1 MSNNPD
7 TDNLAPQSPDF
18 DCLPQNKQPSI
29 RVLAM
34 PADTNSAGD
43 IFGGWLMSQVDI
55 AGSVLGH
62 RATNGRVVTVAV
74 NNFQFIKPVFVGD
87 LVSIFTEVTHIG
99 NTSLEVSIVAYAER
113 KRKVEECT
121 RVASASFTYVALD
134 EHRKPRIIE
143 K

>member
-1 MSNNPD
+1 MPSPSD
-7 TDNLAPQSPDF
+7 KSDPQNPDF
-18 DCLPQNKQPSI
+18 DCQPLNKQPSI

-43 IFGGWLMSQVDI
+43 IFGGWLMSQIDI
-55 AGSVLGH
+55 AGSILGH
-62 RATNGRVVTVAV
+62 RVTNGRVVTVAV

-87 LVSIFTEVTHIG
+87 LVSIFTDVTRIG
-99 NTSLEVSIVAYAER
+99 NTSLEVAIVAYAER
-113 KRKVEECT
+113 KRKVEECN

-134 EHRKPRIIE
+134 ENRKPRVIE